1 MWHYKRVL
9 GMLHDSLAD
18 ASGFGVDTQGVVDS
32 LLRRPGTGGLSHVQG
47 APIGAAEGSGDALL
61 CFEDAANG
69 VPTRGLV
76 VLRGAIGVELE
87 LSGEHLVDAP
97 AQHRPGAWSDG
108 EVSSQIE
115 QGALSHLRAD
125 ALGAHE
131 AEGEVGFAGA

>member
-1 MWHYKRVL
+1 MLCSRAGALAGEQL
-9 GMLHDSLAD
+9 G
-18 ASGFGVDTQGVVDS
+18 
-32 LLRRPGTGGLSHVQG
+32 
-47 APIGAAEGSGDALL
+47 GDALGVR
-61 CFEDAANG
+61 FE
-69 VPTRGLV
+69 
-76 VLRGAIGVELE
+76 LRGAIGVELE

-97 AQHRPGAWSDG
+97 AQHRPGVWSDG